1 MFPKPTKQD
10 PQSKFNLRFLHSS
23 LTMVELEAGDF
34 SWIDTLRYAVDGSG
48 TDREILGKLIDVPG
62 YAHSYAAPRANPL
75 LAESPDY
82 HGPYWRKAISEHS
95 YQPISHHTARRE
107 LETWIYA
114 PGSLS
119 AFGTEAPL
127 GPDAPSLEQA
137 IATSSRVYEDSVG
150 RVNPD
155 ISVLVDRVLAESH
168 RLYRLDDLRAAA
180 EHDWGWVVGAGGFI
194 EIAAVSEHSEE
205 VTLLVASDD

>member
-1 MFPKPTKQD
+1 MYPAMPIHT
-10 PQSKFNLRFLHSS
+10 P
-23 LTMVELEAGDF
+23 
-34 SWIDTLRYAVDGSG
+34 
-48 TDREILGKLIDVPG
+48 
-62 YAHSYAAPRANPL
+62 APRANPL

-127 GPDAPSLEQA
+127 GQDAPSLEQA

-194 EIAAVSEHSEE
+194 EIAAVSEHSDE